1 MSAPRRLAL
10 GSLVS
15 LALLASGCVSAPPAE
30 PSAPCTS
37 PAGPVFLVHG
47 IWPDSVSWW
56 IDEVQE
62 ELHARGIQTLPA
74 GYTSFL
80 FGYLSGLGTD
90 GVADRIAE
98 TERALRCRHAATGCE
113 AELRLAGLG
122 FSAGTAVLA
131 KAAERGASFE
141 RLYFAGSPIS
151 ARAGWVDRQL
161 REGRIRRLVNY
172 YSLVDGVTGALAG
185 CGTLGFH
192 ASGPAASQV
201 ENRRHWWPHWLPFWD
216 DEDYVR
222 EVVDE
227 LVASARSARPHRCFS
242 QPGFQAW
249 FLEAKRRL
257 RAGEDP
263 PPAGWRAPRTIAR
276 SR

>member
-1 MSAPRRLAL
+1 MSARRPLA
-10 GSLVS
+10 
-15 LALLASGCVSAPPAE
+15 LALLLGLALLTGCVTAPPAE
-30 PSAPCTS
+30 PSEPSTS

-74 GYTSFL
+74 GYTTFV

-90 GVADRIAE
+90 GVADRVAA
-98 TERALRCRHAATGCE
+98 TEHALRRRHASTGCE
-113 AELRLAGLG
+113 AELRLFGLG
-122 FSAGTAVLA
+122 FSAGTAVLG
-131 KAAERGASFE
+131 KAAERGARFE
-141 RLYFAGSPIS
+141 RLYFAGSPIP
-151 ARAGWVDRQL
+151 AWADWLEQQL
-161 REGRIRRLVNY
+161 REGRIERLVNY
-172 YSLVDGVTGALAG
+172 YSLLDGVTGALAG

-192 ASGPAASQV
+192 AEGPLATKV
-201 ENRRHWWPHWLPFWD
+201 ENRHHWRPHWLPFWD

-227 LVASARSARPHRCFS
+227 IVASARGGRPHRCFS
-242 QPGFQAW
+242 QPAFQAW

-263 PPAGWRAPRTIAR
+263 PPLAWRAPRTVAR
-276 SR
+276 SE